1 MLLFFVHTAFITLLV
16 IRFVKFDL
24 KFPNSLNFHPE
35 SCLMMGKGN
44 EYKFG
49 FKIEAC
55 LTPFTRDL
63 LMSLAGQQAQ
73 HSTRCIQLY
82 CYTKL

>member
-1 MLLFFVHTAFITLLV
+1 MLIFFAHTIFITLLV

-24 KFPNSLNFHPE
+24 KFSNFLNFHPE
-35 SCLMMGKGN
+35 FCLMMGKCN

-55 LTPFTRDL
+55 LTPITRDL
-63 LMSLAGQQAQ
+63 LTGLVG
-73 HSTRCIQLY
+73 
-82 CYTKL
+82 